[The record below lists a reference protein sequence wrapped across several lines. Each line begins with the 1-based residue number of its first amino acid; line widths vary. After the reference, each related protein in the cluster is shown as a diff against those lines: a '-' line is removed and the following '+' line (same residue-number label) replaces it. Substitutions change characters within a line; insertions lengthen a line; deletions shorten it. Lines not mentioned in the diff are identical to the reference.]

1 MNNNSR
7 RPRYG
12 NNSFL
17 EDSAASSRKPSY
29 KRSQKRSVSL
39 GFIIIADIL
48 IAAVILLFF
57 YLSNYVWKKDVKPET
72 LNNPSSSISQPVD
85 NNHATGVDSNEDAQ
99 TDVPTS
105 TPDMSDWRVKFADKF
120 TDGEVVKTDNS
131 YQSANVNVSIDK
143 VEKDGTVYFVADIY
157 LADIKYFKTA
167 FGQNELGKNE
177 FIHHNLKN
185 NNGIVGINGDNCR
198 DNPCLIIRNGV
209 YYDWHTSSTF
219 DTLVMYND
227 GSMETISGPEV
238 KFDTIKEKAP
248 YQTWGFGPMLL
259 DDNGQPMSEFN
270 STVAGS
276 KNPRTAVGYYEPGH
290 YCFVAVDGRRPDYSE
305 GFTMEELSQ
314 LMFELGCKKAFNLD
328 GGGST
333 QLAYMDEYVNI
344 PSKDRTVNDM
354 IYICDSEE

>member
-1 MNNNSR
+1 MNNNGR

-17 EDSAASSRKPSY
+17 EDSGARSKKPSD
-29 KRSQKRSVSL
+29 KRPRRSVPL
-39 GFIIIADIL
+39 GFLIIADIL

-57 YLSNYVWKKDVKPET
+57 YLGNYVWEKDIKTEALIP
-72 LNNPSSSISQPVD
+72 PSPTAAQTQDSEQTIS
-85 NNHATGVDSNEDAQ
+85 EDVTADTQ
-99 TDVPTS
+99 TDVPS
-105 TPDMSDWRVKFADKF
+105 PTPDMKNWREKFADKF
-120 TDGEVVKTDNS
+120 TDGEVVKTENS
-131 YQSANVNVSIDK
+131 YQSANVNVSIER

-177 FIHHNLKN
+177 FIHHNLSN

-209 YYDWHTSSTF
+209 YYDWHSSSTF

-227 GSMETISGPEV
+227 GSMETISGPDVDFEA
-238 KFDTIKEKAP
+238 IKAEAP
-248 YQTWGFGPMLL
+248 YQVWGFGPMLL
-259 DDNGQPMSEFN
+259 DSTGQPMSDFN

-276 KNPRTAVGYYEPGH
+276 KNPRTAIGYYEPGH
-290 YCFVAVDGRRPDYSE
+290 YCFVAVDGRRADYSE

-333 QLAYMDEYVNI
+333 QMAYMDEYVNI

-354 IYICDSEE
+354 IYISDSEE

>member
-1 MNNNSR
+1 MNNNGR

-17 EDSAASSRKPSY
+17 DEQSD
-29 KRSQKRSVSL
+29 RSQKSGYKRTRRRSIPF
-39 GFIIIADIL
+39 GYIIVADIL
-48 IAAVILLFF
+48 IAAVVLLFF
-57 YLSNYVWKKDVKPET
+57 YLSSYVWKKDVKPEV
-72 LNNPSSSISQPVD
+72 LNNPGPNISQPAD
-85 NNHATGVDSNEDAQ
+85 NNHDIGDDPNED
-99 TDVPTS
+99 TPDVPTS
-105 TPDMSDWRVKFADKF
+105 TPDNSDWRAKFADKF

-143 VEKDGTVYFVADIY
+143 VEKDGTVYFIADIY

-167 FGQNELGKNE
+167 FGKNELGQNE
-177 FIHHNLKN
+177 FVHHNLKN

-198 DNPCLIIRNGV
+198 DNPCLIIRNGS
-209 YYDWHTSSTF
+209 YYDWHQSSTF

-227 GSMETISGPEV
+227 GSMETISGPDVDFEA
-238 KFDTIKEKAP
+238 IKAEAP

-259 DDNGQPMSEFN
+259 DSNGQPMSEFN

-276 KNPRTAVGYYEPGH
+276 KNPRTAIGYYEPGH
-290 YCFVAVDGRRPDYSE
+290 YCFVAVDGRREDYSL
-305 GFTMEELSQ
+305 GLTMTELSQ
-314 LMFELGCKKAFNLD
+314 LMFDLGCKRAFNLD

-333 QLAYMDEYVNI
+333 QMAYIDEYVNI

-354 IYICDSEE
+354 IYITDNAE